1 MFVDKLQETLE
12 ESQNVSVTEN
22 GAVGYRTTGKALLD
36 LNWRVSSLR
45 SAGDDTIIQLFRK
58 AWNENPELAMKWLF
72 YARDI
77 RGGMGERRLFRVILK
92 QFANTQSSQI
102 SDLLELVPEYGRWDD
117 LWCLLDTKL
126 QYRVMG
132 IIRNQLAADVKAMQ
146 EKKPCSLLAKWLP
159 SAKGK
164 NRDSHRMGKQIQEAL
179 GWTNKQYN
187 KTLSSLRKYINIV
200 ERQMSAN
207 QWEDIDYQAVP
218 SRANLIY
225 NSAFLRHDESR
236 RRNFLEAVNK
246 GEKKINSSTLYPH
259 EIVAE
264 YNVNTSA
271 KCNPNLEALWKNLPD
286 TVKGAENVIVVAD
299 GSGSMGHRI
308 ANGSARALDVANALA
323 IYFAERSVGQFHDKY
338 ITFSNR
344 PQLVDLSKGNGTL
357 ASKIRIALRHNEAAN
372 TNIEAV
378 FDLILKTAVQHH
390 LLPEELPGTILILS
404 DMEFDTCTCDN
415 HSCYCLQPNLFEVIG
430 KRYEDAGYRLPR
442 LAFWNILSRS
452 NTIPIK
458 QNEMGVA
465 LISGF
470 STAAVD
476 MVLSN
481 KLDPYECL
489 IETITRERYKPII
502 LPATKPKTVV
512 KVKKK

>member
-45 SAGDDTIIQLFRK
+45 SADDDTIIQLFRK

-271 KCNPNLEALWKNLPD
+271 KCNPNLEAL
-286 TVKGAENVIVVAD
+286 KGCREC
-299 GSGSMGHRI
+299 HC
-308 ANGSARALDVANALA
+308 
-323 IYFAERSVGQFHDKY
+323 RS
-338 ITFSNR
+338 
-344 PQLVDLSKGNGTL
+344 
-357 ASKIRIALRHNEAAN
+357 
-372 TNIEAV
+372 
-378 FDLILKTAVQHH
+378 
-390 LLPEELPGTILILS
+390 
-404 DMEFDTCTCDN
+404 
-415 HSCYCLQPNLFEVIG
+415 
-430 KRYEDAGYRLPR
+430 
-442 LAFWNILSRS
+442 
-452 NTIPIK
+452 
-458 QNEMGVA
+458 
-465 LISGF
+465 
-470 STAAVD
+470 
-476 MVLSN
+476 
-481 KLDPYECL
+481 
-489 IETITRERYKPII
+489 
-502 LPATKPKTVV
+502 
-512 KVKKK
+512 

>member
-12 ESQNVSVTEN
+12 ESQNVSITEN

-36 LNWRVSSLR
+36 LNWQVSSLR
-45 SAGDDTIIQLFRK
+45 KAGDDAIIQLFRK

-77 RGGMGERRLFRVILK
+77 RGGMGERRMFRVILK

-126 QYRVMG
+126 EYRVIS
-132 IIRNQLAADVKAMQ
+132 IIRNQLASDVKAMQ

-187 KTLSSLRKYINIV
+187 KTLSSLRKHINIV

-207 QWEDIDYQAVP
+207 QWEHIDYQAVP

-259 EIVAE
+259 EIVAK
-264 YNVNTSA
+264 YNSSA
-271 KCNPNLEALWKNLPD
+271 YNPNLEALWKNLPD

-299 GSGSMGHRI
+299 GSGSMRCNI
-308 ANGSARALDVANALA
+308 SNSSARALDVANALA
-323 IYFAERSVGQFHDKY
+323 IYFAERSAGQFHDKY

-344 PQLVDLSKGNGTL
+344 PRLVDLSNGDGTL
-357 ASKIRIALRHNEAAN
+357 VSKINIALRHNEVAN

-378 FDLILKTAVQHH
+378 FDLILKTAVTHH
-390 LLPEELPGTILILS
+390 LLPEELPGTVLILS
-404 DMEFDTCTCDN
+404 DMEFDNCVCDN
-415 HSCYCLQPNLFEVIG
+415 HNRYGGLSSNLFEVIG
-430 KRYEDAGYRLPR
+430 KRYEDAGYCLPR
-442 LAFWNILSRS
+442 LAFWNILSRT
-452 NTIPIK
+452 NTIPLK
-458 QNEMGVA
+458 QNKMGVS

-470 STAAVD
+470 STAAMD

-489 IETITRERYKPII
+489 IETITKDRYKPIV
-502 LPATKPKTVV
+502 LPDTKSKTVV

>member
-1 MFVDKLQETLE
+1 MFADKLQETLE
-12 ESQNVSVTEN
+12 ESQNISVTEN

-36 LNWRVSSLR
+36 LNWQVSSLR
-45 SAGDDTIIQLFRK
+45 NADDDTIIQLFRK

-72 YARDI
+72 YARDV

-146 EKKPCSLLAKWLP
+146 EKKSCSLLAKWLP

-164 NRDSHRMGKQIQEAL
+164 NRESHRMGKQIQNAL

-207 QWEDIDYQAVP
+207 QWEDIDYQAVS

-246 GEKKINSSTLYPH
+246 GEKKINSSILYPH

-299 GSGSMGHRI
+299 GSGSMGQRI

-357 ASKIRIALRHNEAAN
+357 ASKIRIALRHNEVAN

-404 DMEFDTCTCDN
+404 DMEFDICACDN

-476 MVLSN
+476 MVLSK

-489 IETITRERYKPII
+489 IETITRERYKPIV
-502 LPATKPKTVV
+502 LPVKKTVV
-512 KVKKK
+512 KVRKK

>member
-1 MFVDKLQETLE
+1 MFVDKLQDTLE
-12 ESQNVSVTEN
+12 ESQNVSITEN

-36 LNWRVSSLR
+36 LNWQVSSLR

-92 QFANTQSSQI
+92 QFANTQSNQI

-164 NRDSHRMGKQIQEAL
+164 NRDSHRMGKQIQNDL

-187 KTLSSLRKYINIV
+187 KTLSSLRKHIDIV

-236 RRNFLEAVNK
+236 RRNFLDAVNK

-259 EIVAE
+259 EIVAK
-264 YNVNTSA
+264 YNPYTH
-271 KCNPNLEALWKNLPD
+271 NPNLEALWKNLPD

-299 GSGSMGHRI
+299 GSGSMRYSI
-308 ANGSARALDVANALA
+308 PNSSARALDVANALA
-323 IYFAERSVGQFHDKY
+323 IYFAERSAGQFHDKY

-344 PQLVDLSKGNGTL
+344 PQLVDLSKGDGTL
-357 ASKIRIALRHNEAAN
+357 VSKINIALRHNEVAN
-372 TNIEAV
+372 SNIEAV
-378 FDLILKTAVQHH
+378 FDLILKTAVTHH
-390 LLPEELPGTILILS
+390 LLPEELPGTVLILS
-404 DMEFDTCTCDN
+404 DMEFDRCACDN
-415 HSCYCLQPNLFEVIG
+415 HSRYGGLSSNLFEVIG
-430 KRYEDAGYRLPR
+430 KRYENAGYCLPR
-442 LAFWNILSRS
+442 LAFWNIRSRT
-452 NTIPIK
+452 NTIPLK
-458 QNEMGVA
+458 QNEMGVS

-470 STAAVD
+470 STAAMD

-489 IETITRERYKPII
+489 VETITKERYKPIA
-502 LPATKPKTVV
+502 LPVTKSKTVV